1 MNSDCLKYI
10 PKNGVFHVT
19 DLIKKLLKNKI
30 KIGAYFVPDS
40 SIMDV
45 GQWNDF
51 NKVNLKE

>member
-1 MNSDCLKYI
+1 M
-10 PKNGVFHVT
+10 FHVT
-19 DLIKKLLKNKI
+19 DLIQKLLKNKI